1 LWSRPARLFDR
12 RSLSRI
18 ENLKDLTS
26 WVDQEAYLVR
36 EAVKDQTQKD
46 YHNQI
51 LQIVMPL
58 GRKIDCLPYENIPH
72 IRNQA
77 FYGRTALL
85 TAISSRL
92 SEQNRKA
99 GLAQVALFG
108 LGGVG
113 KTQIA
118 LEYAHGHFQDY
129 KAIFWINA
137 ETNLKLA
144 ESFGAQA
151 IALGLGN
158 GDSPEQHDQWRGI
171 FKKWLL
177 DCSIPGLCSHRSA
190 SRAAEA
196 DIGLGTSGESIPWL
210 MIFDNVEDVAMLEQY
225 WPKGALG
232 SIMLTTRNPIVAKTY
247 APCYL
252 EVPLFAR
259 KESEEYLLYMN
270 SSDDQNNSLE
280 TTAAAKIAGSV
291 GDLPLALSLV
301 ASYAR
306 SIACSYHIFLQQY
319 PEIDRDFLFQGLDDH
334 LRTSQAYQE
343 SVDRTWTLGLQNAD
357 PSARILMETL
367 AFLDKDG
374 LPLDFFEAIPIES
387 K

>member
-1 LWSRPARLFDR
+1 M
-12 RSLSRI
+12 
-18 ENLKDLTS
+18 NGLTS

-46 YHNQI
+46 FHDQI
-51 LQIVMPL
+51 RQIVMLL
-58 GRKIDCLPYENIPH
+58 GRKIDCLPSEIPN

-85 TAISSRL
+85 TVISSRL
-92 SEQNRKA
+92 SERNRKA

-118 LEYAHGHFQDY
+118 LEYAHDHFQDY

-158 GDSPEQHDQWRGI
+158 GDSPEQHDQWRQI

-177 DCSIPGLCSHRSA
+177 DFGRPGLCPHRSP
-190 SRAAEA
+190 SRAVEV
-196 DIGLGTSGESIPWL
+196 DNGLGTNGESIPWL
-210 MIFDNVEDVAMLEQY
+210 MVFDNVEDVAMLEPY
-225 WPKGALG
+225 WPKDALG
-232 SIMLTTRNPIVAKTY
+232 SIILTTRNPIVAKRY

-252 EVPLFAR
+252 EVPLFTR
-259 KESEEYLLYMN
+259 KESEEFLLCMN
-270 SSDDQNNSLE
+270 SVDDKNGSLE
-280 TTAAAKIAGSV
+280 TNAATKIASSV
-291 GDLPLALSLV
+291 GDLPLALNLV
-301 ASYAR
+301 ASYAS
-306 SIACSYHIFLQQY
+306 SIACSYHVLLQKY
-319 PEIDRDFLFQGLDDH
+319 PEIHRGFLFQGLGDY
-334 LRTSQAYQE
+334 LRAPQAYQK

-357 PSARILMETL
+357 PSARVLMETL

-374 LPLDFFEAIPIES
+374 LPLDFFEAVPMER

>member
-1 LWSRPARLFDR
+1 L
-12 RSLSRI
+12 RI
-18 ENLKDLTS
+18 ENLKGLTS

-51 LQIVMPL
+51 LQLVMPL
-58 GRKIDCLPYENIPH
+58 GRKTDRLPYENIPQ

-85 TAISSRL
+85 TVISSQL
-92 SEQNRKA
+92 SERNRKA

-118 LEYAHGHFQDY
+118 LEYAHSHFQDY
-129 KAIFWINA
+129 KAIFWISA

-158 GDSPEQHDQWRGI
+158 GDSPERHDQWRGI

-177 DCSIPGLCSHRSA
+177 DCGRPGLCPHRPT
-190 SRAAEA
+190 SRAAEV
-196 DIGLGTSGESIPWL
+196 DNRLGTTGESIPWL
-210 MIFDNVEDVAMLEQY
+210 MIFDNVEDVAMLEHY

-252 EVPLFAR
+252 EVPLFTR
-259 KESEEYLLYMN
+259 KESEEFLLYMN
-270 SSDDQNNSLE
+270 SSDHRNSLE
-280 TTAAAKIAGSV
+280 TNAATKIASSV

-301 ASYAR
+301 ASYAS

-319 PEIDRDFLFQGLDDH
+319 PEIDRDFLFQGLGDH

-357 PSARILMETL
+357 PNARMLMETL

-374 LPLDFFEAIPIES
+374 LPLAFFEAVPIEC

>member
-1 LWSRPARLFDR
+1 
-12 RSLSRI
+12 
-18 ENLKDLTS
+18 LKGLTS

-58 GRKIDCLPYENIPH
+58 RRKTAGLPYENIPH

-77 FYGRTALL
+77 FHGRTALL
-85 TAISSRL
+85 TVISSWL
-92 SEQNRKA
+92 SERNRKA

-118 LEYAHGHFQDY
+118 LEYAHKHFQDY

-158 GDSPEQHDQWRGI
+158 GDSPEQHDQWREI
-171 FKKWLL
+171 FKRWLL
-177 DCSIPGLCSHRSA
+177 DCGRTGLCPHRPA
-190 SRAAEA
+190 SRVVKV
-196 DIGLGTSGESIPWL
+196 DNGLDTTGESIPWL

-232 SIMLTTRNPIVAKTY
+232 SIILTTRNPIVAKAY

-252 EVPLFAR
+252 EVPLFTR
-259 KESEEYLLYMN
+259 KESEAFLLDMN
-270 SSDDQNNSLE
+270 SGDDHNNSLE
-280 TTAAAKIAGSV
+280 TKAATKIASSV

-301 ASYAR
+301 ASYAS

-319 PEIDRDFLFQGLDDH
+319 PEIDRDFLFQGLGDH
-334 LRTSQAYQE
+334 LKTSQAYQE

-357 PSARILMETL
+357 PSARTLMETL

-374 LPLDFFEAIPIES
+374 LPLTFFEAVPIER